1 MDGIDGS
8 KTTAEDAS
16 IPGPTVRVLNPP
28 HNTPKPREDS
38 SDRPTARGSAVRKLL
53 VPTPSPITGRG
64 RLYQA
69 TMTPPRI
76 FVFFCPFFS
85 AHTLSPCLQ
94 PLPLMPLSDASRRSP
109 VADRTRTRINRHFPS
124 PTELVGCDAKEL
136 VEPLLR
142 RQTALQELPKRSKN
156 PVSSLLCYAL
166 GAPRPAPTRSA
177 EKRNSQTLWF
187 NLPAPNAGAML

>member
-76 FVFFCPFFS
+76 FVFFVLFFS
-85 AHTLSPCLQ
+85 PHTFTLPATPAADAFERCIQTESSGRQDANSNQ
-94 PLPLMPLSDASRRSP
+94 PPLSFPNRARWLRRQRAGRI
-109 VADRTRTRINRHFPS
+109 VIKTADRTS
-124 PTELVGCDAKEL
+124 GAAE
-136 VEPLLR
+136 
-142 RQTALQELPKRSKN
+142 ALKKPGEQ
-156 PVSSLLCYAL
+156 SSMLCL
-166 GAPRPAPTRSA
+166 GGAPPRPDPIRGK
-177 EKRNSQTLWF
+177 EKLADSLV
-187 NLPAPNAGAML
+187 